1 MKEEFLQKA
10 KAQFS
15 EGDFNII
22 SRALDFAEEAH
33 KGQKRLS
40 GEDYIVHPISVADTL
55 LDINIDASAVIAG
68 LFHDIVEDTLIT
80 IDQINNLFGKE
91 VGELVEGVTKLSKI
105 KFNSKE
111 EEQAENIRK
120 LVLAMSK
127 DIRVIVIKLADR
139 LNNMR
144 TLEFLPPEKQLRIAR
159 ETMEIY
165 APIAGRI
172 GISTIKVQLE
182 DLSMK
187 YLYPE
192 DYKELVSLISS
203 KREDRMALV
212 EKVSNVI
219 TEELQDL
226 GIKGEVK
233 GRPKHLY
240 SIYKKM
246 KNQGKS
252 IDQIYDL
259 IAVRVIVDTVR
270 DCYTVLGII
279 HSMWKPIPGRFKD
292 YIAVPKPNLYQ
303 SLHTTV
309 VTNYGQ
315 IFEIQIRTYKMNE
328 IAEYGIAAHWKYKE
342 GVSSKPID
350 DMDSKL
356 GWIRQAME
364 VDEESKD
371 SIEFVNALKI
381 NFFSDLVFVFT
392 PKGDVFDLPQGSTP
406 VDFAYLIHSAVGNK
420 CVGAKINGKI
430 MPLST
435 VLKTGDVVDIM
446 TSNSAKGPNLD
457 WLKFVKTSGAKSK
470 IKAFLKKINQVENI
484 KLGHEMLE
492 REAKRRGFN
501 MSDLMQPDYISYVL
515 KRYNLNSVEDLYA
528 SVGYGG
534 TSTNQ
539 VLFKLIQL
547 YREEQKSVTPIIEKT
562 DQEISNIRKKSSSGI
577 LVHGFADFLIHLA
590 HCCNPVPGDEIVGYI
605 SRGRGVAI
613 HSVDCPNVKN
623 FEPERCIEAE
633 WDASDEHAKFI
644 ANISLVCK
652 DKSGL
657 LAQITNAIANR
668 GFSIVGAE
676 VKVKNAGEA
685 IVSISIEISNVEEL
699 NDLVKKLSSIEG
711 VINIQR
717 KR

>member
-1 MKEEFLQKA
+1 MKEEFLSKV

-15 EGDFNII
+15 ESDYNQI
-22 SRALDFAEEAH
+22 SRALDFAIEAH
-33 KGQKRLS
+33 LGQKRLS
-40 GEDYIVHPISVADTL
+40 GEEYIVHPIAVAETL
-55 LDINIDASAVIAG
+55 LDINIDSSAVIAG
-68 LFHDIVEDTLIT
+68 LFHDIVEDTLIS
-80 IDQINNLFGKE
+80 IEQIKNLFGVE
-91 VGELVEGVTKLSKI
+91 VGELVEGVTNLSKI

-144 TLEFLPPEKQLRIAR
+144 TLQFLPPEKQQRIAR

-172 GISTIKVQLE
+172 GISAIKIQLE
-182 DLSMK
+182 DLAMK

-192 DYKELVSLISS
+192 DYNELVSLISS

-212 EKVSNVI
+212 EKVSSVI
-219 TEELQDL
+219 SEELAGL

-246 KNQGKS
+246 KNQEKT

-270 DCYTVLGII
+270 DCYTVLGVI

-315 IFEIQIRTYKMNE
+315 VFEIQIRTYKMNE

-342 GVSSKPID
+342 GVTGKPID
-350 DMDSKL
+350 EMDNKL

-371 SIEFVNALKI
+371 SIEFLNALKI

-406 VDFAYLIHSAVGNK
+406 VDFAYNIHSAIGNK
-420 CVGAKINGKI
+420 CVGAKINNKI

-435 VLKTGDVVDIM
+435 VLKTGDVVEIM
-446 TSNSAKGPNLD
+446 TSGSAKGPNLD

-484 KLGHEMLE
+484 KLGHDMLE
-492 REAKRRGFN
+492 RESKRRGYN
-501 MSDLMQPDYISYVL
+501 MVDLMQPDYISYVL
-515 KRYNLNSVEDLYA
+515 KRYNLNSVDDLYA

-547 YREEQKSVTPIIEKT
+547 YKEEQKAVAPVIEKT
-562 DQEISNIRKKSSSGI
+562 DQDVAPIRKKSSSGI
-577 LVHGFADFLIHLA
+577 LVHGFADFLIHIA
-590 HCCNPVPGDEIVGYI
+590 HCCNPVPGDEIIGYI

-613 HSVDCPNVKN
+613 HSTDCPNVKN
-623 FEPERCIEAE
+623 FESERCIEAQ
-633 WDASDEHAKFI
+633 WDTAEANAKFI
-644 ANISLVCK
+644 AGINLVCK

-668 GFSIVGAE
+668 GFSIVAAE

-685 IVSISIEISNVEEL
+685 TVSISIEINNVDEL
-699 NDLVKKLSSIEG
+699 NELIKKLRSIEG
-711 VINIQR
+711 IIDIQR